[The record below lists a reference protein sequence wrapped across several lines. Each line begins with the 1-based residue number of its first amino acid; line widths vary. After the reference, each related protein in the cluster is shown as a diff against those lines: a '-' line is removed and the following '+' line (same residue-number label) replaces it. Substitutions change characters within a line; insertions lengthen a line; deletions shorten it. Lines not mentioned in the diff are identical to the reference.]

1 MSTLAA
7 LALALPLVGFAL
19 VPAPVFAQ
27 VAGDGAEDGAETD
40 GAEAE
45 AEPEAEPAAEPT
57 EVAPADEAAEPAPEP
72 VSIPTAEETA
82 AAAEPEAEPEPATGA
97 DDMAAY
103 AAQLRQRQEI
113 AGIHRAFGIATWG
126 SMLVTVVLG
135 LIQYNNLYGWFGSR
149 EDTPC
154 VQGNAVFG
162 QEQCWGVPWPHRI
175 AALTTTALYGT
186 TFALSFMMPDPD
198 NLSSGN
204 SDFARRLELHKTL
217 RWVHLAGMVAQ
228 IFLGFATAQNWFGI
242 DRANDFAAQQALATV
257 HNVIGLTTFGVLT
270 AAGAIMIF

>member
-1 MSTLAA
+1 MSNLAA
-7 LALALPLVGFAL
+7 LALATSLCGFTLALMPLPVS
-19 VPAPVFAQ
+19 AQ
-27 VAGDGAEDGAETD
+27 LAEDGADETVVD
-40 GAEAE
+40 DAPEG
-45 AEPEAEPAAEPT
+45 EAEPAE
-57 EVAPADEAAEPAPEP
+57 APADERVDPAPVS
-72 VSIPTAEETA
+72 VSIPTARETA
-82 AAAEPEAEPEPATGA
+82 AAADAEADPEPASGA

-103 AAQLRQRQEI
+103 AAQLRQRQELG
-113 AGIHRAFGIATWG
+113 AIHRAFGIATWG

-175 AALTTTALYGT
+175 SALTTTALYGT
-186 TFALSFMMPDPD
+186 TFALSFALPDPD

-204 SDFARRLELHKTL
+204 SDYARRLELHKTL

-228 IFLGFATAQNWFGI
+228 MFLGFATAQNWFGI
-242 DRANDFAAQQALATV
+242 DRANDFEAQQVLATV
-257 HNVIGLTTFGVLT
+257 HNAVGLTTFGVLT
-270 AAGAIMIF
+270 AAGALMIF

>member
-1 MSTLAA
+1 FAA
-7 LALALPLVGFAL
+7 AL
-19 VPAPVFAQ
+19 VPTSVLAQ
-27 VAGDGAEDGAETD
+27 AEGEAEDEGVLD

-45 AEPEAEPAAEPT
+45 TEPAV
-57 EVAPADEAAEPAPEP
+57 VAPADEQIEPAAEP

-82 AAAEPEAEPEPATGA
+82 AAADAEAEPAPASGA

-113 AGIHRAFGIATWG
+113 GGIHRAFGIATWG

-135 LIQYNNLYGWFGSR
+135 LIQYNNMYGWFGSR

-175 AALTTTALYGT
+175 AALT
-186 TFALSFMMPDPD
+186 
-198 NLSSGN
+198 
-204 SDFARRLELHKTL
+204 
-217 RWVHLAGMVAQ
+217 
-228 IFLGFATAQNWFGI
+228 
-242 DRANDFAAQQALATV
+242 
-257 HNVIGLTTFGVLT
+257 
-270 AAGAIMIF
+270 